1 MQQDSLKGMTPPA
14 PKEKGKD
21 RSRGYQA
28 SKEAQNVPQRLVLCL
43 IRDHSPSHCCQGKHS
58 EESSINTLVAW
69 TSMGI
74 KQFPLASIRILIM
87 RADGASRCSC
97 MCGCLS
103 PGYDPSQE
111 ARLRQPEL
119 NCTSF
124 CSNITN
130 IYAKLIY
137 YLVFIFTASCIV
149 AKFFPGNSFFSLD
162 FLSM

>member
-1 MQQDSLKGMTPPA
+1 MHITRILSHRQPKLPSSFLPQYTRGRRRDVSTSGSNSSSVEEICLLLAVQQDSLKGMTPPA

-87 RADGASRCSC
+87 RADGPAGAHA

-103 PGYDPSQE
+103 PGYDPSQ
-111 ARLRQPEL
+111 
-119 NCTSF
+119 
-124 CSNITN
+124 
-130 IYAKLIY
+130 
-137 YLVFIFTASCIV
+137 
-149 AKFFPGNSFFSLD
+149 
-162 FLSM
+162 